1 MLLNARSFAHIQGL
15 PLLSAHTKECHT
27 KGAHIS
33 GSCCFTSI
41 RDLSCICWNKENL
54 VLVWFRCR
62 TATVSTTVVSRV
74 TVDVVRCRIPGYQA
88 ADETRE
94 HKEPMQPSEAS
105 RASQTH
111 LQRARP
117 GLPAAGLSI
126 PLEQQGE
133 RSFPHVAAE
142 NVLVHQ
148 QHKRENQSAFG
159 ENNS

>member
-1 MLLNARSFAHIQGL
+1 M
-15 PLLSAHTKECHT
+15 
-27 KGAHIS
+27 
-33 GSCCFTSI
+33 
-41 RDLSCICWNKENL
+41 
-54 VLVWFRCR
+54 
-62 TATVSTTVVSRV
+62 VVSRV